1 MASHDNK
8 PYLTPGEVAKL
19 LKVSPITV
27 RAWAQ
32 KGLLLSE
39 ATPGGHRRF
48 LRNSVEQFVGQRRA
62 GVQQRNK
69 LRVLV
74 VDDDQQVSGFFH
86 EWLTGLD
93 KPFNVSIANDGFEA
107 GVKVHAFKPDI
118 ILLDLMMPKLD
129 GFTVCSRIKADPV
142 TSAIRVIAMSGYPTP
157 ENERRILEAGAEV
170 CMPKPLDTQL
180 LLGVLRTRLPRRL

>member
-1 MASHDNK
+1 MSSHDNK

-32 KGLLLSE
+32 KGWLPFE
-39 ATPGGHRRF
+39 TTPGGHRRF
-48 LRNSVEQFVGQRRA
+48 LRKSIEQFARQCRTRA
-62 GVQQRNK
+62 QGNN

-74 VDDDQQVSGFFH
+74 VDDDRQVSGFLG

-93 KPFNVSIANDGFEA
+93 KPFIVSNATDGFEVGSKA
-107 GVKVHAFKPDI
+107 HTFKPGI

-129 GFTVCSRIKADPV
+129 GFAICRRIKADPV
-142 TSAIRVIAMSGYPTP
+142 TSAIRVIAMTGYPTL
-157 ENERRILEAGAEV
+157 ENEQRILEAGAEI
-170 CMPKPLDTQL
+170 CISKPLDTQL
-180 LLGVLRTRLPRRL
+180 LLGVLQTHLS